1 MQVELSER
9 EVELI
14 TDGLSEL
21 HELTKLNAERTA
33 NHAESEKYSSEL
45 IEIGVLF
52 DKLNISFD

>member
-1 MQVELSER
+1 MRVDLSER

-21 HELTKLNAERTA
+21 HELAKLSAERAA
-33 NHAESEKYSSEL
+33 NRAESERYSSEL